1 MLRTKLRIDE
11 FIRILV
17 NIMSVSE
24 AKSKKMIGSNMI
36 SFNA

>member
-1 MLRTKLRIDE
+1 MLKTRLRIDE

-24 AKSKKMIGSNMI
+24 AKCKKNIG
-36 SFNA
+36 